1 MASTSQNLYDILE
14 LPQTASR
21 PDIRAAYHRLAK
33 QRHPDKNPNA
43 DPADFHALQQ
53 AYEILSDP
61 QQRAQYDARPQKS
74 HIVHPHHHPFS
85 HNGTPFEDLFNS
97 MFRDD
102 FTDGF
107 MSGHPFLSS
116 HHSFHHSWSQPSQP
130 PQPPKWQS
138 PQVKSPA
145 SRIEFQCTLEDI
157 VNGRTVITEIL
168 RQVGCQ
174 SCDATGFHPN
184 ANLRHCRRCD
194 GRGVQTSTQASFG
207 MVAHTSTT
215 CSSCNGTG
223 SKMSSDDCCS
233 QCRGSCIITET
244 GVIEWEI
251 TKGMLPGQL
260 ITLPRMG
267 NTLPGHLP
275 GDVVICLCV
284 APHPTFKMVSPD
296 SRDLLLTVSITLS
309 ESLLGMDR
317 VVFRHLD
324 GKEIRV
330 YLPGPHQEGHSAI
343 KHGDIKVIRG
353 MGLPGQ
359 TATQPRSDLWIKFN
373 VEWPTTEWIRSQDFN
388 LLRNALPPARPDV
401 HQSDTPQEYASLESA
416 VINEATAHA
425 ADVP

>member
-1 MASTSQNLYDILE
+1 RSNSNLYRWPRPARISMIYW
-14 LPQTASR
+14 TASR

-61 QQRAQYDARPQKS
+61 QQRAQYDSRPQKS

-85 HNGTPFEDLFNS
+85 HNGSPFEDLFNS
-97 MFRDD
+97 I
-102 FTDGF
+102 
-107 MSGHPFLSS
+107 
-116 HHSFHHSWSQPSQP
+116 
-130 PQPPKWQS
+130 
-138 PQVKSPA
+138 
-145 SRIEFQCTLEDI
+145 IEFQCTLEDI

-223 SKMSSDDCCS
+223 SKMSSDDW
-233 QCRGSCIITET
+233 GSCIITET

-296 SRDLLLTVSITLS
+296 SQ
-309 ESLLGMDR
+309 SLLGMDR

>member
-1 MASTSQNLYDILE
+1 
-14 LPQTASR
+14 
-21 PDIRAAYHRLAK
+21 
-33 QRHPDKNPNA
+33 
-43 DPADFHALQQ
+43 
-53 AYEILSDP
+53 
-61 QQRAQYDARPQKS
+61 
-74 HIVHPHHHPFS
+74 
-85 HNGTPFEDLFNS
+85 
-97 MFRDD
+97 
-102 FTDGF
+102 
-107 MSGHPFLSS
+107 
-116 HHSFHHSWSQPSQP
+116 
-130 PQPPKWQS
+130 
-138 PQVKSPA
+138 
-145 SRIEFQCTLEDI
+145 
-157 VNGRTVITEIL
+157 
-168 RQVGCQ
+168 
-174 SCDATGFHPN
+174 
-184 ANLRHCRRCD
+184 
-194 GRGVQTSTQASFG
+194 
-207 MVAHTSTT
+207 
-215 CSSCNGTG
+215 
-223 SKMSSDDCCS
+223 MSSDDCCS